1 MGMGRDLAA
10 AFPEAKRT
18 FEEADEVLGYALTR
32 VAWEGP
38 EAQLTETRNA
48 QPAILTHSL
57 AVWRV
62 VAEQVGPVAVAAGH
76 SLGEFSAHAA
86 SGALRMEDAL
96 RTVRRRAELMHR
108 SGVERPGTMAALLG
122 VEDAVAVQL
131 CRDASS
137 GGEQCVAANFNAPGQ
152 VVISGDVAAV
162 QRAVELAT
170 GAGAKALP
178 LSVSGA
184 FHSPLMESAE
194 AGLAAELE
202 TVELLE
208 GAFGVVSNVTG
219 GVERER
225 GRIRTLL
232 IEQLTSPV
240 RWTTCVH
247 TMLESG
253 VRRFLEPGP
262 GKVLTGLLRR
272 IDREAKS
279 TPLGTV
285 VDVEAFMAS
294 AS

>member
-18 FEEADEVLGYALTR
+18 FEEADDVLGYALTR

-38 EAQLTETRNA
+38 EEQLRKTRNA

-62 VAEQVGPVAVAAGH
+62 VAERIGPVAVAAGH

-86 SGALRMEDAL
+86 SGSLRLDDAL
-96 RTVRRRAELMHR
+96 RIVRRRAELMYQ
-108 SGVERPGTMAALLG
+108 SGTERPGRMAALLG
-122 VEDAVAVQL
+122 LEDAVAERL

-137 GGEQCVAANFNAPGQ
+137 GTEVCVAANFNAPGQ

-162 QRAVELAT
+162 ERAVELA
-170 GAGAKALP
+170 KADGSRSLP
-178 LSVSGA
+178 LTVSGA
-184 FHSPLMESAE
+184 FHSPLMRSAE
-194 AGLAAELE
+194 AGLAAHLD
-202 TVELLE
+202 TVALSE

-219 GVERER
+219 GVVREPA
-225 GRIRTLL
+225 RIRALL
-232 IEQLTSPV
+232 LEQLTSPV
-240 RWTTCVH
+240 RWTTCVR

-253 VRRFLEPGP
+253 VRLFFEPGP

-279 TPLGTV
+279 TPLGTAA
-285 VDVEAFMAS
+285 DVEAFMVS
-294 AS
+294 VS